1 MAVSPRFLELLRFQ
15 LAQFADCRGL
25 RSVVVYVAQPGAGAT
40 PDLVPVGRWPL
51 DQTLALPTVAA
62 DRRLQDLA
70 GERRWLP
77 LQHQQLL
84 LGAMQVEA
92 EPVPW
97 PEPLQQRLQAVALC
111 LTEALCLDLEQ
122 QRLQRELQRRG
133 EQQRLLLHQLRN
145 PLAALRTFGQLLRRR
160 LEHDPGNRSLV
171 EGLLTEER
179 QLGRYVEA
187 LGQLDG
193 PLEPPALPPAASGQT
208 AAPDQ
213 PTASGQTTA
222 SGLTASSRQAGAGL
236 TPLLLPPLPGP
247 LPHQPAELTTVLA
260 PLLQRAAATAALQGR
275 PWCPPG
281 SLPDWP
287 GQARP
292 EPEAEP
298 EPEPE
303 TERTQTGPTGG
314 NLTAGGRREGRRS
327 EPGRHELGCAEPG
340 CPETNRGE
348 GLAEAV
354 GEIVANLLENAF
366 RYSPAGVAVGLA
378 WQSEPDGGLSLT
390 VWDEGPPIPP
400 AERQA
405 IFERGVRGSAGQEL
419 PGSGLGL
426 ALGRDLARSLG
437 GELSLLATADEPGHG
452 NAFRLRLPP
461 IPPSGSPSQRPG
473 PAPEAS

>member
-25 RSVVVYVAQPGAGAT
+25 RSVVVYVAQPGAGPT
-40 PDLVPVGRWPL
+40 PDLVPVGHWPL
-51 DQTLALPTVAA
+51 GQTLPLPTVTA
-62 DRRLQDLA
+62 DRHLQEPV
-70 GERRWLP
+70 GQRRWLP
-77 LQHQQLL
+77 LRHQQLL
-84 LGAMQVEA
+84 LGAIQVEA

-160 LEHDPGNRSLV
+160 LEHDSSNRALV
-171 EGLLTEER
+171 EGLLAEER

-193 PLEPPALPPAASGQT
+193 PLEAPALPPAAPEPGGG
-208 AAPDQ
+208 AA
-213 PTASGQTTA
+213 
-222 SGLTASSRQAGAGL
+222 
-236 TPLLLPPLPGP
+236 PLLLPPLPAQQPG
-247 LPHQPAELTTVLA
+247 HQPEQPANLAAVLA

-275 PWCPPG
+275 PWQGPAH
-281 SLPDWP
+281 LPDWP
-287 GQARP
+287 KPGSVA
-292 EPEAEP
+292 
-298 EPEPE
+298 
-303 TERTQTGPTGG
+303 PT
-314 NLTAGGRREGRRS
+314 TAGAS
-327 EPGRHELGCAEPG
+327 CT
-340 CPETNRGE
+340 ETPSLEKGRGE
-348 GLAEAV
+348 SANPERLADAV

-366 RYSPAGVAVGLA
+366 RYSPGGVAVGLD
-378 WQSEPDGGLSLT
+378 WQGEPDGGLSLT
-390 VWDEGPPIPP
+390 VWDDGPPIPA

-405 IFERGVRGSAGQEL
+405 IFGQGVRGSAGQEL

-437 GELSLLATADEPGHG
+437 GDLTLRPAAEEPGRG
-452 NAFRLRLPP
+452 NAFRLRLPA
-461 IPPSGSPSQRPG
+461 PPSRSPAEPAAG
-473 PAPEAS
+473 PSPAD